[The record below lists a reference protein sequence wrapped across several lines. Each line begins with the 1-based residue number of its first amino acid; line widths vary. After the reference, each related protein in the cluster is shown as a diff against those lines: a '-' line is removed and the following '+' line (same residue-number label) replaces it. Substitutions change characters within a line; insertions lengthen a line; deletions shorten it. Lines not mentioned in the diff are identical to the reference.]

1 METMMITIESDS
13 GTRMRFRVH
22 HEPRFNLR
30 SEEVDGLRSTV
41 STVEST
47 LAEPDEGR
55 MCLMLAQLTL
65 SSILETL
72 PQEEPEEP
80 GEE

>member
-72 PQEEPEEP
+72 PQEEPGEP